1 MSMTAQLTI
10 LDITQWFRLDRLS
23 SLWLAIRQPVTIIN
37 FKFAELYLI
46 VLAVF
51 C

>member
-1 MSMTAQLTI
+1 MTAQLTI
-10 LDITQWFRLDRLS
+10 LDITQRSRQDRLT
-23 SLWLAIRQPVTIIN
+23 SLWLAIRQPVTII
-37 FKFAELYLI
+37 KLAEWYLI